1 MLTRKANIE
10 EMIDALRQDLL
21 ARQSPGGLWRGE
33 LSASAISTSVSVFAL
48 SVIDKDRYAAHIEA
62 GAKWL
67 RATMQPDGS
76 WGDTPESKANMTATL
91 LSYAAL
97 FYLNA
102 APEETKA
109 YLGKH
114 FGNVGDVGDVGNG
127 QAVAGGSVRLDDEQ
141 TVKGVL
147 KYYGKDLT
155 FSLPILV
162 MCASAGVIT
171 RWDAIPHL
179 PFEPAVLP
187 QRFFRFL
194 NLPVVSYAIPAL
206 IAVGILRHRKGK
218 RTIFYPLREAFVKKS
233 LEVLTRLQ
241 PVNGGFLEA
250 APLTAFVS
258 MCMACAGYKAHP
270 VTRKAAGFLVDT
282 VRANGAWPIDTDLAG
297 WLTALS
303 VKALGSDIPDRE
315 YLLDT
320 IRDNAFTFKH
330 PFTGAQ
336 PGGWGWS
343 DLPGAAPDADD
354 TAGNLIALHVLR
366 KDNRYIGEAGK
377 GIEWLLDL
385 QNRDGGMPTFC
396 KGWGRLPFDR
406 SSPDI
411 SAHSLAAFELWY
423 DTLPG
428 RLQRRCRKSIHRL
441 LRWLQKTQA
450 ADGSWTP
457 LWFGD
462 QDAAN
467 EQSPV
472 YGAAVAVEYLS
483 MSGQPLAIR
492 LAQKGTGY
500 LLSAQ
505 NGDGGWGGAK
515 GLPSKV
521 TFTARA
527 LSALSRAAAGGAD
540 CSPDVADDRDSK
552 ASSRAAGIMQMAE
565 LFKTTRD
572 SSASSRAA
580 GICGDAIV
588 KGTDFLY
595 RRFREGTLNDAEPIG
610 LYFARLWY
618 SEELYNITF
627 TLSALKQIR
636 EIIHEN
642 DDE

>member
-1 MLTRKANIE
+1 MLTRKAKIE
-10 EMIDALRQDLL
+10 EIFDIPHRPMKLSGEIYMGKINEMTDFLRQDLL
-21 ARQSPGGLWRGE
+21 ARQSPGSLWRGA
-33 LSASAISTSVSVFAL
+33 LSASAISTSTSVFAL
-48 SVIDKDRYAAHIEA
+48 SVIDRDRYAAYVEA
-62 GAKWL
+62 GVKWL
-67 RATMQPDGS
+67 RATMLPDGC

-91 LSYAAL
+91 LSYATL

-102 APEETKA
+102 APEETKT
-109 YLGKH
+109 YLSKQ
-114 FGNVGDVGDVGNG
+114 FGDIGDEHIVN
-127 QAVAGGSVRLDDEQ
+127 
-141 TVKGVL
+141 GVL

-179 PFEPAVLP
+179 PFELSALP
-187 QRFFRFL
+187 QRVFRFL

-218 RTIFYPLREAFVKKS
+218 RTIFYPLRDAFVKKS
-233 LEVLTRLQ
+233 LKVLTQLQ

-258 MCMACAGYKAHP
+258 MCMACAGYKEHP
-270 VTRKAAGFLVDT
+270 VTRKAAGFLINT
-282 VRANGAWPIDTDLAG
+282 VRENGAWPIDTDLAG

-303 VKALGSDIPDRE
+303 VKALGPEIPDRE
-315 YLLDT
+315 RLLET
-320 IRDNAFTFKH
+320 IAGNTFTFKH

-354 TAGNLIALHVLR
+354 TAGSLIAMHVLR
-366 KDNRYIGEAGK
+366 KDSRYIPEVSK

-396 KGWGRLPFDR
+396 KGWSRLPFDR

-411 SAHSLAAFELWY
+411 SAHSLAAFELWC
-423 DTLPG
+423 DMLPCK
-428 RLQRRCRKSIHRL
+428 LQQRCRKSIHRL
-441 LRWLQKTQA
+441 LRWLEKTQA

-462 QDAAN
+462 QDAAD
-467 EQSPV
+467 EKSPV
-472 YGAAVAVEYLS
+472 YGAAVTVEYLS
-483 MSGQPLAIR
+483 MSRHPLA
-492 LAQKGTGY
+492 AYPAKKGVAY
-500 LLSAQ
+500 LLSVQ
-505 NGDGGWGGAK
+505 NDDGGWGGAK
-515 GLPSKV
+515 DLPSKV

-527 LSALSRAAAGGAD
+527 LSALSQAAD
-540 CSPDVADDRDSK
+540 LVADNVSADHVADNVDRALSH
-552 ASSRAAGIMQMAE
+552 AAE
-565 LFKTTRD
+565 
-572 SSASSRAA
+572 
-580 GICGDAIV
+580 ICDDAIV
-588 KGTDFLY
+588 KGIDFLY
-595 RRFREGTLNDAEPIG
+595 RRFKDGTLNNAEPVG

-627 TLSALKQIR
+627 ALNALKQIR
-636 EIIHEN
+636 NRMITN
-642 DDE
+642 NN

>member
-1 MLTRKANIE
+1 MLTQKANIE
-10 EMIDALRQDLL
+10 EMISALRQDLS

-48 SVIDKDRYAAHIEA
+48 SVINKERYAVHIET
-62 GAKWL
+62 GVKWL
-67 RATMQPDGS
+67 RATMLPGGG

-102 APEETKA
+102 APEETKT
-109 YLGKH
+109 YLNEH
-114 FGNVGDVGDVGNG
+114 FGS
-127 QAVAGGSVRLDDEQ
+127 VAGGHDERI
-141 TVKGVL
+141 VKGVL

-162 MCASAGVIT
+162 MCVSAGVIS

-179 PFEPAVLP
+179 PFELAALP

-218 RTIFYPLREAFVKKS
+218 RTMFYSLREAFVKKS

-270 VTRKAAGFLVDT
+270 VTCKAAGFLVDT
-282 VRANGAWPIDTDLAG
+282 VRINGAWPIDTDLAG

-303 VKALGSDIPDRE
+303 VKVLGEDVPDRE
-315 YLLDT
+315 RLLET
-320 IRDNAFTFKH
+320 VRGNAFTFKH

-343 DLPGAAPDADD
+343 NLPGAAPDADD
-354 TAGNLIALHVLR
+354 TAGSLIALHVLR
-366 KDNRYIGEAGK
+366 KDGRYVEEAGK
-377 GIEWLLDL
+377 GIKWLLDL
-385 QNRDGGMPTFC
+385 QNKDGGMPTFC

-423 DTLPG
+423 DALPG
-428 RLQRRCRKSIHRL
+428 RLQQRCRKSIRRL
-441 LRWLQKTQA
+441 LRWLEKTQA

-472 YGAAVAVEYLS
+472 YGTAVAVEYLS
-483 MSGQPLAIR
+483 MSHQSVAAR
-492 LAQKGTGY
+492 LTERGAGY

-505 NGDGGWGGAK
+505 NDDGGWGGAK

-521 TFTARA
+521 TFTAKA
-527 LSALSRAAAGGAD
+527 LSALSRAAGGAN
-540 CSPDVADDRDSK
+540 CSPDVAGNRDS
-552 ASSRAAGIMQMAE
+552 G
-565 LFKTTRD
+565 
-572 SSASSRAA
+572 ASSRAA

-636 EIIHEN
+636 EMIHEN

>member
-1 MLTRKANIE
+1 MTGF
-10 EMIDALRQDLL
+10 LRQELL
-21 ARQSPGGLWRGE
+21 ARQSPGSLWRGA
-33 LSASAISTSVSVFAL
+33 LSASAISTSTSVFAL
-48 SVIDKDRYAAHIEA
+48 SVIDKDRYAAYIEA
-62 GAKWL
+62 GVKWL
-67 RATMQPDGS
+67 HATMLPCGG

-91 LSYAAL
+91 LTYVAL
-97 FYLNA
+97 SYLNA
-102 APEETKA
+102 APNETKT
-109 YLGKH
+109 YLSKQ
-114 FGNVGDVGDVGNG
+114 FGNI
-127 QAVAGGSVRLDDEQ
+127 DDEQ
-141 TVKGVL
+141 MVKGVL
-147 KYYGKDLT
+147 NYYGKDLT

-179 PFEPAVLP
+179 PFELAVFP

-194 NLPVVSYAIPAL
+194 HLPVVSYAIPAL

-218 RTIFYPLREAFVKKS
+218 KTIFYPLRDAFVKRS
-233 LEVLTRLQ
+233 LKVLTRLQ
-241 PVNGGFLEA
+241 PVDGGFLEA
-250 APLTAFVS
+250 TPLTAFVS
-258 MCMACAGYKAHP
+258 MCMACAGYKTHP
-270 VTRKAAGFLVDT
+270 VTCKAAGFLTNT
-282 VRANGAWPIDTDLAG
+282 VRINGAWPIDTDLAG

-303 VKALGSDIPDRE
+303 VKALDPNIPDRE
-315 YLLDT
+315 RLLKT
-320 IRDNAFTFKH
+320 VAGNAFTGKH

-354 TAGNLIALHVLR
+354 TAGSLIALHVLR
-366 KDNRYIGEAGK
+366 KDSRDIPEVAK

-385 QNRDGGMPTFC
+385 QNKDGGMPTFC

-423 DTLPG
+423 DTLPCK
-428 RLQRRCRKSIHRL
+428 LQQRCYKSILRL
-441 LRWLQKTQA
+441 LRWMEKTQA
-450 ADGSWTP
+450 ANGSWTP

-472 YGAAVAVEYLS
+472 YGTAVAVEYLS
-483 MSGQPLAIR
+483 MSRHPLVAR
-492 LAQKGTGY
+492 LTKKGIGY
-500 LLSAQ
+500 LLSTQ
-505 NGDGGWGGAK
+505 NGDGGWGGTK
-515 GLPSKV
+515 DLPSKV

-527 LSALSRAAAGGAD
+527 LSALSQAAD
-540 CSPDVADDRDSK
+540 LVADDVDSTLSQ
-552 ASSRAAGIMQMAE
+552 ATDPV
-565 LFKTTRD
+565 TTGMD
-572 SSASSRAA
+572 SAPSCVA
-580 GICGDAIV
+580 GICDNAIG

-595 RRFREGTLNDAEPIG
+595 RRFKEGTLNNAEPVG

-636 EIIHEN
+636 NRMIIN
-642 DDE
+642 NS

>member
-1 MLTRKANIE
+1 MLTRKTNIE
-10 EMIDALRQDLL
+10 EMISALRQDLS

-48 SVIDKDRYAAHIEA
+48 SVIDRERYAAHIEA
-62 GAKWL
+62 GVKWL
-67 RATMQPDGS
+67 RATMLPGGG
-76 WGDTPESKANMTATL
+76 WGDTPESKANLTATL

-102 APEETKA
+102 APEETKM
-109 YLGKH
+109 YLNRH
-114 FGNVGDVGDVGNG
+114 FGNV
-127 QAVAGGSVRLDDEQ
+127 DDEMI
-141 TVKGVL
+141 VKGVL

-179 PFEPAVLP
+179 PFELAVLP

-206 IAVGILRHRKGK
+206 IAVGILRHRKGR

-270 VTRKAAGFLVDT
+270 VTCKAAGFLVDT
-282 VRANGAWPIDTDLAG
+282 VRVNGAWPIDTDLAG

-303 VKALGSDIPDRE
+303 VKALGTDVPDRE
-315 YLLDT
+315 RLLET
-320 IRDNAFTFKH
+320 VRGNAFTLKH

-385 QNRDGGMPTFC
+385 QNKDGGMPTFC
-396 KGWGRLPFDR
+396 RGWGRLPFDR

-428 RLQRRCRKSIHRL
+428 RLQRRCHKSIRRL
-441 LRWLQKTQA
+441 LRWLEKTQA
-450 ADGSWTP
+450 TDGSWTP

-472 YGAAVAVEYLS
+472 YGTAVAVEYLS
-483 MSGQPLAIR
+483 MSRHSGAVRPAER
-492 LAQKGTGY
+492 GAGY

-527 LSALSRAAAGGAD
+527 LSALACAT
-540 CSPDVADDRDSK
+540 
-552 ASSRAAGIMQMAE
+552 GIYN
-565 LFKTTRD
+565 
-572 SSASSRAA
+572 
-580 GICGDAIV
+580 DAIA

-595 RRFREGTLNDAEPIG
+595 RRFKEGTLNGAEPVG

-627 TLSALKQIR
+627 TLGALKQIR
-636 EIIHEN
+636 NKIIHGNE
-642 DDE
+642 DK

>member
-1 MLTRKANIE
+1 
-10 EMIDALRQDLL
+10 MISALSQDLL
-21 ARQSPGGLWRGE
+21 ARQSPGGLWRGS
-33 LSASAISTSVSVFAL
+33 LSASAIATSTSVFAL
-48 SVIDKDRYAAHIEA
+48 SVIDKARYAAYVEA
-62 GAKWL
+62 GVKWL
-67 RATMQPDGS
+67 RATMLPGGG

-91 LSYAAL
+91 LSYASL
-97 FYLNA
+97 FYLGA
-102 APEETKA
+102 APEETKT
-109 YLGKH
+109 YLSKQ
-114 FGNVGDVGDVGNG
+114 FGDIGDEHIVN
-127 QAVAGGSVRLDDEQ
+127 
-141 TVKGVL
+141 GVL

-162 MCASAGVIT
+162 MCASAGMIT
-171 RWDAIPHL
+171 RWDAIPFL
-179 PFEPAVLP
+179 PFELAVLP

-218 RTIFYPLREAFVKKS
+218 KRLFYPLREAFVKKS
-233 LEVLTRLQ
+233 LNVLTRLQ
-241 PVNGGFLEA
+241 PSGGGFLEA

-258 MCMACAGYKAHP
+258 MCMACAGYATHA

-282 VRANGAWPIDTDLAG
+282 VRTNGAWPIDTDLAG

-303 VKALGSDIPDRE
+303 VKALGPEIPDRE
-315 YLLDT
+315 RLLEM
-320 IRDNAFTFKH
+320 IAGNAFTFKH

-343 DLPGAAPDADD
+343 DLPGAVPDADD
-354 TAGNLIALHVLR
+354 TAGNLIALHVLQ
-366 KDNRYIGEAGK
+366 KDSRYIPEVSK
-377 GIEWLLDL
+377 GIEWLLNL
-385 QNRDGGMPTFC
+385 QNKDGGMPTFC

-423 DTLPG
+423 ETLSG
-428 RLQRRCRKSIHRL
+428 KLRQRCDKSIHRL
-441 LRWLQKTQA
+441 LRWLEKTQA
-450 ADGSWTP
+450 ANGSWTP

-472 YGAAVAVEYLS
+472 YGTAVAVEYLS
-483 MSGQPLAIR
+483 MSRRPLAIC
-492 LAQKGTGY
+492 LAAKGSDY

-515 GLPSKV
+515 GAPSKV

-527 LSALSRAAAGGAD
+527 LSALSRVAGKTDYNLEDAVCNSDATNSRFDVTAD
-540 CSPDVADDRDSK
+540 RNLSTSSGVAKDCD
-552 ASSRAAGIMQMAE
+552 E
-565 LFKTTRD
+565 
-572 SSASSRAA
+572 
-580 GICGDAIV
+580 AIAN
-588 KGTDFLY
+588 GTDFLY
-595 RRFREGTLNDAEPIG
+595 RRFKDETLNNAEPVG

-627 TLSALKQIR
+627 ALHALKQIR
-636 EIIHEN
+636 N
-642 DDE
+642 RMTTNNS

>member
-1 MLTRKANIE
+1 MLTRKAKIE
-10 EMIDALRQDLL
+10 EMIKSLRQDLL
-21 ARQSPGGLWRGE
+21 DRQSPGGLWRGD
-33 LSASAISTSVSVFAL
+33 LSASAISTSTAVFAL
-48 SVIDKDRYAAHIEA
+48 SVIDKDRYAAYIEA
-62 GAKWL
+62 GVKWL
-67 RATMQPDGS
+67 CTTMLPDGC

-97 FYLNA
+97 FSLNA
-102 APEETKA
+102 APEETKT
-109 YLGKH
+109 YLSKH
-114 FGNVGDVGDVGNG
+114 FGN
-127 QAVAGGSVRLDDEQ
+127 ADDEQ
-141 TVKGVL
+141 IVKGVL

-179 PFEPAVLP
+179 PFELAVLP

-218 RTIFYPLREAFVKKS
+218 KTIFYPLRDAFVKKS
-233 LEVLTRLQ
+233 LKVLTQLQ

-270 VTRKAAGFLVDT
+270 VTRKAAAFLTDT

-303 VKALGSDIPDRE
+303 VKALGSDIPDGER
-315 YLLDT
+315 LLET
-320 IRDNAFTFKH
+320 VRMNTFTSRH
-330 PFTGAQ
+330 PFTGAH

-354 TAGNLIALHVLR
+354 TAGSLIALHILR
-366 KDNRYIGEAGK
+366 KDNRHIPEAAK
-377 GIEWLLDL
+377 GIEWLLNL
-385 QNRDGGMPTFC
+385 QNKDGGMPTFC

-411 SAHSLAAFELWY
+411 SAHSLAAFDLWY
-423 DTLPG
+423 DALPG
-428 RLQRRCRKSIHRL
+428 KLQQKCRKSAHRL
-441 LRWLQKTQA
+441 LRWMEKTQA
-450 ADGSWTP
+450 ANGSWTP

-462 QDAAN
+462 QDEEN

-472 YGAAVAVEYLS
+472 YGTAVAVEYLS
-483 MSGQPLAIR
+483 MSRHPSAAR
-492 LAQKGTGY
+492 MTEKGIGY
-500 LLSAQ
+500 LLPAQ
-505 NGDGGWGGAK
+505 NDDGGWGGAK

-521 TFTARA
+521 TFTARV
-527 LSALSRAAAGGAD
+527 LSALSHTAGD
-540 CSPDVADDRDSK
+540 MDDRSENV
-552 ASSRAAGIMQMAE
+552 SCNSGVTGCNIRAKEGCNI
-565 LFKTTRD
+565 
-572 SSASSRAA
+572 SAKE
-580 GICGDAIV
+580 ICSDAIV
-588 KGTDFLY
+588 KGIDFLY
-595 RRFREGTLNDAEPIG
+595 RRFKEGTLNNAEPVG

-627 TLSALKQIR
+627 VLNALRQIQNR
-636 EIIHEN
+636 MTIN
-642 DDE
+642 NS